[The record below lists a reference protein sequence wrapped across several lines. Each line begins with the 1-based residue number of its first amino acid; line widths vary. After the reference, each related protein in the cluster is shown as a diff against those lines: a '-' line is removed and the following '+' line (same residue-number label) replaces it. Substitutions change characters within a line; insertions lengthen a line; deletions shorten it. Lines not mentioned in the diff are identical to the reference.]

1 MRAAADWIYGIAAV
15 LLIGS
20 AALQAVPKGAWQKY
34 VKLFCGGMLILA
46 VTSPVFSLL
55 GTAGRTALSY
65 QRNAVSSLFAG
76 IEGSVSKEREE
87 WSKEV
92 QKRQETALNEP
103 LSVLA
108 QSYGFTLCSYTLRW
122 EEETQLAGITLSV
135 RAAGGGDVGDKAAGT
150 AEKDSGDGANTAA
163 GTAEKDGR
171 GTEGGGSIMPVK
183 PVEPVGEGEN
193 SPEKAGQENGPEWGG
208 ESAEAGPDGSGPGIE
223 TEGEE
228 AGEAGPEAAGRESEP
243 TYYEP
248 SELRKLHEALET
260 VLELPSDQVV
270 IYLQREAQNE

>member
-150 AEKDSGDGANTAA
+150 AEKD
-163 GTAEKDGR
+163 GR